1 MSIVD
6 FCVGFILS
14 VYFTLL
20 FAYFLSIILNALPP
34 RPNTPATCLL
44 ACALQA
50 KQAGR
55 AWGQHPISEVAEYVH
70 I

>member
-34 RPNTPATCLL
+34 AQTPQQPACSRVHCRPS
-44 ACALQA
+44 

-55 AWGQHPISEVAEYVH
+55 GGNT
-70 I
+70 

>member
-34 RPNTPATCLL
+34 SQTPQQQSCLSCIAGHASRPGVGATPN
-44 ACALQA
+44 
-50 KQAGR
+50 K
-55 AWGQHPISEVAEYVH
+55 
-70 I
+70 

>member
-6 FCVGFILS
+6 FCVGFILA
-14 VYFTLL
+14 VYFTLI

-34 RPNTPATCLL
+34 RPNTPATVLL
-44 ACALQA
+44 ELHCRPR

-55 AWGQHPISEVAEYVH
+55 GGNTQ
-70 I
+70 

>member
-14 VYFTLL
+14 VYFTLI

-34 RPNTPATCLL
+34 PKHPSNSPA
-44 ACALQA
+44 
-50 KQAGR
+50 
-55 AWGQHPISEVAEYVH
+55 
-70 I
+70 